1 VRRNCLD
8 NTGRCYQFNVVRRLE
23 DIRLERTKRV
33 KEIVAATRKNVS
45 SQEMYKQIEA
55 RVNNIAR

>member
-1 VRRNCLD
+1 
-8 NTGRCYQFNVVRRLE
+8 VRRLE